1 MSCRRLSQPLTR
13 KPRASRVEL
22 ELTPSHPLPSLPL
35 SLSLALSLAP
45 SPSHSLVYFPFRSDL
60 KPDNLLLDELGH
72 VHLTDFNIAVH
83 FSTSG
88 RLLTGVAGSMAYM
101 APEVLAK
108 KGYSCQ
114 IDWWSLGVIVYELM
128 FGKRP
133 FRGKTNSALTESIQ
147 GERLVWPEDAS
158 EKCSPEGMSA
168 IRMVSFEASAVGG
181 RGSGREGGRT
191 RR

>member
-1 MSCRRLSQPLTR
+1 MTLIPFR
-13 KPRASRVEL
+13 KRIAD
-22 ELTPSHPLPSLPL
+22 
-35 SLSLALSLAP
+35 LAP
-45 SPSHSLVYFPFRSDL
+45 PSSDL
-60 KPDNLLLDELGH
+60 KPDNLLLDENGH

-147 GERLVWPEDAS
+147 GERLLWPDDAKD
-158 EKCSPEGMSA
+158 KCSPEGMSA
-168 IRMVSFEASAVGG
+168 IKMVSPACGG
-181 RGSGREGGRT
+181 VRGEMDRG
-191 RR
+191 

>member
-1 MSCRRLSQPLTR
+1 MRPHLNLFRTPSSRRYLLTR
-13 KPRASRVEL
+13 SVSA
-22 ELTPSHPLPSLPL
+22 PL
-35 SLSLALSLAP
+35 
-45 SPSHSLVYFPFRSDL
+45 RDL
-60 KPDNLLLDELGH
+60 KPDNLLLDENGH

-147 GERLVWPEDAS
+147 GERLLWPDDAQ
-158 EKCSPEGMSA
+158 EKCSLEGMSA
-168 IRMVSFEASAVGG
+168 IKMVSPRVR
-181 RGSGREGGRT
+181 RG
-191 RR
+191 

>member
-1 MSCRRLSQPLTR
+1 
-13 KPRASRVEL
+13 
-22 ELTPSHPLPSLPL
+22 
-35 SLSLALSLAP
+35 
-45 SPSHSLVYFPFRSDL
+45 
-60 KPDNLLLDELGH
+60 
-72 VHLTDFNIAVH
+72 
-83 FSTSG
+83 
-88 RLLTGVAGSMAYM
+88 MAYM